1 MKQTKHLKRG
11 RVSRWALP
19 IVFAA
24 FLATGTAAAQHA
36 DAPHLKEAII
46 ESLQSTNSAKTEVG
60 PSDQTL
66 LEKAMSNPEF
76 LGKLEDVSGTIYV
89 MMHGIAHQNI
99 SGFTF
104 RGKPVELLDKTE
116 LLAVQ
121 PQHFFIVKDFQ
132 RNENSAFIDMDFH
145 YNFDGT
151 YSTYIQAESLLAKL
165 NGQWTNQHHSS
176 LSTQ

>member
-1 MKQTKHLKRG
+1 MKQTEPLKRG
-11 RVSRWALP
+11 RLPRWALP
-19 IVFAA
+19 IAFAA
-24 FLATGTAAAQHA
+24 FLTSGIASAQHT
-36 DAPHLKEAII
+36 DAPHSKEAII
-46 ESLQSTNSAKTEVG
+46 KSLQSTNSAKTEVG
-60 PSDQTL
+60 PSDQTI

-76 LGKLEDVSGTIYV
+76 SGKLEEVSGTIYV

-99 SGFTF
+99 SGFAF

-116 LLAVQ
+116 LLDIQ

-151 YSTYIQAESLLAKL
+151 YNTYIQAESLLAKL
-165 NGQWTNQHHSS
+165 NGQWTNQTHSS
-176 LSTQ
+176 LTTR

>member
-11 RVSRWALP
+11 RVPRWALP

-24 FLATGTAAAQHA
+24 FLATGTAAAQHT
-36 DAPHLKEAII
+36 DAPHPTEAII
-46 ESLQSTNSAKTEVG
+46 KSLQSTNSAKTEVG

-76 LGKLEDVSGTIYV
+76 SRKLEEVSGTIYV

-104 RGKPVELLDKTE
+104 RGTPVKLLGKAD
-116 LLAVQ
+116 LLAIQ

-132 RNENSAFIDMDFH
+132 RNENSAFIDIDFH

-151 YSTYIQAESLLAKL
+151 YNTYIQAESLLAKL
-165 NGQWTNQHHSS
+165 HGQWTTQDNSS
-176 LSTQ
+176 LSTR